1 MIKCLNQKRLNL
13 ERSRL
18 FFYLSTTC
26 LTFLGFFGKFSGNFD
41 KILNNFDKILNNLDK
56 IFSDNLPP
64 FPGMMS
70 FIFEILLF
78 YLAFSFFLV
87 ALHYYFEQED

>member
-41 KILNNFDKILNNLDK
+41 KILNNLDK

-70 FIFEILLF
+70 FMFEILLF